1 MYFANNYFNE
11 RLFGPKWARPK
22 GKFGNLRS
30 LSPKLFEEQAAKSA
44 RGRYRGGM
52 QLLKKEAFGRGILV
66 GTGIL
71 IPLAALVLILERAGV
86 DSDAIGVW
94 AFLVAIIAF
103 AAAGFVSAKES
114 KGAPFSNGL
123 VAGAGSFV
131 LWSLLYACIWVV
143 RKAIGTSTGEHSGGE
158 VALSFLAYL
167 IVAGACGLLGAAI
180 GAKMRARDSKT
191 AGRPRADLDP
201 TEERPDSIEQGAG

>member
-1 MYFANNYFNE
+1 
-11 RLFGPKWARPK
+11 
-22 GKFGNLRS
+22 
-30 LSPKLFEEQAAKSA
+30 
-44 RGRYRGGM
+44 M
-52 QLLKKEAFGRGILV
+52 QLLKKNAFGRGILV

-86 DSDAIGVW
+86 DPDSLGVW
-94 AFLVAIIAF
+94 VFLVAIIAF

-180 GAKMRARDSKT
+180 GAKMQARDSKT

>member
-1 MYFANNYFNE
+1 
-11 RLFGPKWARPK
+11 
-22 GKFGNLRS
+22 
-30 LSPKLFEEQAAKSA
+30 
-44 RGRYRGGM
+44 M
-52 QLLKKEAFGRGILV
+52 QLLKKDAFGPGILV

-71 IPLAALVLILERAGV
+71 IPLAALVLILENAGV
-86 DSDAIGVW
+86 TSDSLGVGVFLIALL
-94 AFLVAIIAF
+94 AFT
-103 AAAGFVSAKES
+103 AAGFVASKES

-123 VAGAGSFV
+123 VAGAGSFI

-167 IVAGACGLLGAAI
+167 IVAGACGVLGGAI
-180 GAKMRARDSKT
+180 GAKMHSRDSKT